1 MSLAPRR
8 LVYVG
13 AFQDV
18 GRVRV
23 TWSDDWEEYC
33 ARLVDSTGELVA
45 EYFTDDRGDALA
57 TADRLLAAL
66 AARQGLS

>member
-1 MSLAPRR
+1 MSAAPRR

-23 TWSDDWEEYC
+23 TWSDDWSEYC

-45 EYFTDDRGDALA
+45 EYFTDDRADALA
-57 TADRLLAAL
+57 TADRMLADL